1 MMTQL
6 KIAHLNVLVAAMMH
20 MLSVLKSVE
29 GGSVREAALR
39 ARRSAMGASVSII
52 SPGTS
57 LGMSLVVHSR

>member
-29 GGSVREAALR
+29 GGSVREAAF